1 MNNIIRAAFQESGD
15 NIKAYGLYQWDYG
28 QKMEIHGLD
37 LPPAVEVHFAATGDT
52 EALVRIG
59 FTRDKVTTV
68 AIPETLLEQKNDI
81 RAYIYISDAEHGE
94 TIKTI
99 NLPMNARPKPEA
111 WNDSEETTM
120 GVLMEAINQFAAG
133 RADGIK
139 YENSVL
145 QLMSGEEELA
155 RVTITGGAGGGDGAR
170 EIELQKSETAIQ
182 WRHVGDQEWADLVL
196 LADLCGEPGTDGS
209 PGKDGSDG
217 QPGKNGTDGITPH
230 IGDNGNWY
238 IGDTDTGRPSRG
250 EAGTDGA
257 PGKDGQDG
265 TDGAD
270 GQDGAPGANGEDGR
284 GIISVTIKTDGHLQ
298 IDYSDGTNA
307 DVGKVVGTDGLD
319 GASGIPVRQE
329 MTAEDT
335 VAELHPGKLYI
346 FPEMAELTLTL
357 AEPADTG
364 IANEY
369 HVIFQSGATAT
380 ILSIPD
386 AINVPAGFSVDA
398 NKIYELSIMEG
409 CMLAQSWEVQAGA

>member
-1 MNNIIRAAFQESGD
+1 
-15 NIKAYGLYQWDYG
+15 
-28 QKMEIHGLD
+28 
-37 LPPAVEVHFAATGDT
+37 
-52 EALVRIG
+52 
-59 FTRDKVTTV
+59 
-68 AIPETLLEQKNDI
+68 
-81 RAYIYISDAEHGE
+81 
-94 TIKTI
+94 
-99 NLPMNARPKPEA
+99 
-111 WNDSEETTM
+111 
-120 GVLMEAINQFAAG
+120 MEAINQFAEG
-133 RADGIK
+133 KADGLDYKDSILK
-139 YENSVL
+139 
-145 QLMSGEEELA
+145 LMSGEKELA
-155 RVTITGGAGGGDGAR
+155 RVTIAGGSGGSAR

-335 VAELHPGKLYI
+335 VAELHTGKLYI